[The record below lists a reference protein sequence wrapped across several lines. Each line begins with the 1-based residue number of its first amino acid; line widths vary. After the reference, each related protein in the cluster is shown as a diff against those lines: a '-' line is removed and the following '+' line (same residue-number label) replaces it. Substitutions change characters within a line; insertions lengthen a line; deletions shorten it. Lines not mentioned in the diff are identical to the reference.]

1 MTPARTINLLRWLL
15 LVFAT
20 VIGGTVAEATDHSP
34 VFGSIVGAILGLLTI
49 LIDRMLDGIRI
60 RIFSAAT
67 FGLVLG
73 LVFAH
78 LLRASDVLAYVPEKT
93 AWMISLGVYCFFG
106 YLGIMLA
113 VRSNRDEFALII
125 PYIRFRQQSVQEQP
139 TLIDTNI
146 IIDGRISD
154 LCATG
159 FLRGPLIVPRFVLTE
174 LQRLADSAD
183 PLKRE
188 KGRRGL
194 AKLHEMQ
201 LSETVGINIHES
213 ESDLATPVDTS
224 LIQLA
229 RLLGARIISNDTGLA
244 GVARLQK
251 ILVLNLNDL
260 AKAIQP
266 KDIPGDEIELHLVR
280 EGREFHQAVGYK
292 PDGTMV
298 VVNNARQLI
307 GEKVSVIIA
316 STVQTHSGRLTFAEL
331 KPVLIEKAVA

>member
-1 MTPARTINLLRWLL
+1 MTPSRTINLLRTLL
-15 LVFAT
+15 FVFAV
-20 VIGGTVAEATDHSP
+20 VIGGTVAEATGHSAW
-34 VFGSIVGAILGLLTI
+34 FGTIVGAILGLVTI
-49 LIDRMLDGIRI
+49 LIDRLLDGIRI

-146 IIDGRISD
+146 IIDGRIGD
-154 LCATG
+154 LCAGG
-159 FLRGPLIVPRFVLTE
+159 FIRGPLIVPRFVLSE
-174 LQRLADSAD
+174 LQRMADSSD

-194 AKLHEMQ
+194 AKLNEMQ
-201 LSETVGINIHES
+201 LSDKVGINVHEIS
-213 ESDLATPVDTS
+213 PDSHGAVDTS

-244 GVARLQK
+244 AVARLQK
-251 ILVLNLNDL
+251 ISIINLNDL
-260 AKAIQP
+260 GKALQP
-266 KDIPGDEIELHLVR
+266 KDLPGDEIELQLVR

-298 VVNNARQLI
+298 VVNNARQFI
-307 GEKVSVIIA
+307 GEKVSVVIA
-316 STVQTHSGRLTFAEL
+316 SSVLTHSGRLTFAEL
-331 KPVLIEKAVA
+331 SMPAPEKAAA